1 MLYHWP
7 SRCAALALVGCLAHL
22 SGQAATVGR
31 AQGAVLIGRPLA
43 VSVPVLL
50 EGSGESIPECAQ
62 AEVFYG
68 DAKVPGSSVSTEMQ
82 SGASGP
88 TVRVRTNA
96 AINEPV
102 VTVYLQVGCGNRF
115 TRRLVLLA
123 EPDPAVD
130 VQRPL
135 PGVAAAGRS
144 EASEAAVTAA
154 PLNLAMS
161 RDAPRL
167 AATPPPAAA
176 QPPKRRR
183 PMPAPAPAAKS
194 GSKAA
199 AAPVAALAA
208 KAAPAPAPAVSP
220 APPAAT
226 AAAPRD
232 QLKLDV
238 PVGAGEP
245 GVPSEE
251 QIRQAARLQAIE
263 RDLRDMRQFLQRSDA
278 ATLQLQSQLAKAESE
293 RYANP
298 LVYALAALLLVM
310 AGLLAVLWRRAA
322 AARQAASDD
331 WWRTAADERSSGRVS
346 LADANGREVEAR
358 DGAGRKPAPSPTDA
372 KPFSVDSDLVAEA
385 PVPPTVRVP
394 LTGVS
399 ARTDDFQSSQGSSR
413 ALKAEEL
420 HDVQQEA
427 DFFSSLGEY
436 DRAIEVLRSHI
447 QAHPE
452 TSAVAWLD
460 LVEIYHKLGRRE
472 EFDWVRR
479 EFQRRFNAEVPE
491 FDGYSQESAGIEA
504 YDNAMARIAALW
516 PSRRVLDVIE
526 ESIFR
531 GPSKDGTQAFS
542 LQAYRELLLLHHIGQ
557 QVLVGSATPPS
568 VFGDSGPVSSSHGFS
583 HTSIHPLSTG
593 LAALD
598 SQGTQAAA
606 EPEPDFALDLNLDE
620 PAAASAA
627 HAAHEHLLDFDLPDL
642 THASGL
648 AHARR

>member
-1 MLYHWP
+1 
-7 SRCAALALVGCLAHL
+7 
-22 SGQAATVGR
+22 
-31 AQGAVLIGRPLA
+31 
-43 VSVPVLL
+43 VP
-50 EGSGESIPECAQ
+50 
-62 AEVFYG
+62 
-68 DAKVPGSSVSTEMQ
+68 
-82 SGASGP
+82 
-88 TVRVRTNA
+88 
-96 AINEPV
+96 
-102 VTVYLQVGCGNRF
+102 
-115 TRRLVLLA
+115 
-123 EPDPAVD
+123 
-130 VQRPL
+130 
-135 PGVAAAGRS
+135 
-144 EASEAAVTAA
+144 
-154 PLNLAMS
+154 
-161 RDAPRL
+161 
-167 AATPPPAAA
+167 ATP
-176 QPPKRRR
+176 
-183 PMPAPAPAAKS
+183 
-194 GSKAA
+194 
-199 AAPVAALAA
+199 
-208 KAAPAPAPAVSP
+208 
-220 APPAAT
+220 
-226 AAAPRD
+226 PRD

-245 GVPSEE
+245 SVPSEE

-278 ATLQLQSQLAKAESE
+278 AMLQLQSQLAKAESE

-310 AGLLAVLWRRAA
+310 TALMAVLWRRATA
-322 AARQAASDD
+322 VRQAAADD
-331 WWRTAADERSSGRVS
+331 WWRSAADNRSSGRVS
-346 LADANGREVEAR
+346 LTDASGREVDTR
-358 DGAGRKPAPSPTDA
+358 DGGARKTAPPPANA
-372 KPFSVDSDLVAEA
+372 APFSVDSDLVAEA
-385 PVPPTVRVP
+385 PLPPTVRVP

-479 EFQRRFNAEVPE
+479 EFQRRFNAEVPA
-491 FDGYSQESAGIEA
+491 FDAYSQESAGIEA

-568 VFGDSGPVSSSHGFS
+568 VFGDSGPISSSHGFS

-593 LAALD
+593 LAAFD
-598 SQGTQAAA
+598 SHGGPQATEAQ
-606 EPEPDFALDLNLDE
+606 PEFALDLNLDE
-620 PAAASAA
+620 PPPAQAARAKE
-627 HAAHEHLLDFDLPDL
+627 EHLLDFDLPDL
-642 THASGL
+642 TQAPAGQ
-648 AHARR
+648 ARARG